1 MYVTTGAAVVKDG
14 ASARGH
20 APAGGVEGRS
30 FAGRSTKDA
39 GKHDGERY
47 RLSMGNM
54 VVIPAGTEHN
64 AINTSITERP
74 RLYIVYSPPDSA
86 SSPVKVSSTG
96 LAHRRRPAEV
106 GFDLYPH
113 G

>member
-1 MYVTTGAAVVKDG
+1 MDIPAKVHGEAAL
-14 ASARGH
+14 
-20 APAGGVEGRS
+20 
-30 FAGRSTKDA
+30 
-39 GKHDGERY
+39 DGERHGLY
-47 RLSMGNM
+47 KGIMM
-54 VVIPAGTEHN
+54 VIPAGTEHN
-64 AINTSITERP
+64 AINASITER
-74 RLYIVYSPPDSA
+74 RCLYIVYSPPDSA